1 MVPAIIGTMLTS
13 WFASDVLQI
22 IRVHINRR
30 FERGYHVWTNVA
42 VMVRRDALPPV
53 EPDDHV
59 SSVLI
64 VTNPMYVPGMR
75 DIATLKMFQSYA
87 AEPVLWAH
95 LLCL

>member
-1 MVPAIIGTMLTS
+1 MLTS

-53 EPDDHV
+53 KPDDHV
-59 SSVLI
+59 SNVLI
-64 VTNPMYVPGMR
+64 VTNPVYVPSMR
-75 DIATLKMFQSYA
+75 DIATLKMFQRYA
-87 AEPVLWAH
+87 ADVAVLWAH